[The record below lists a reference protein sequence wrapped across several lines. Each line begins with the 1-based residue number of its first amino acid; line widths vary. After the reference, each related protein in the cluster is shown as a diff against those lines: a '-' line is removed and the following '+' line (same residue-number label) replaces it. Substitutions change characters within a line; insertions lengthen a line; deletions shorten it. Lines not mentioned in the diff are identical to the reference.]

1 MSSSAASRP
10 EREPRARALFLGA
23 SNVRRALPEFVRE
36 ARARLG
42 APLDVLVSHG
52 HGRSYLGPS
61 RMLGRGLSVIAPD
74 SFWDFERASALP
86 THALIGD
93 AGNDLVYGA
102 RPAVVAE
109 AVERVVARLSDRGAR
124 VVVAGL
130 PIATIE
136 SIGALRFHLVRSIF
150 FPTRRVDRAG
160 IVAAARELDALLEAC
175 ATRHGAAFVRPE
187 ASWYGLDPIHL
198 SLRARPA
205 AAEALLESWG
215 PRRLGPLP
223 SLELL
228 AVGRIKPAAWTVLG
242 RAVTWPQPSAGLS
255 DATRVTWV

>member
-1 MSSSAASRP
+1 MSSSAASSP

-23 SNVRRALPEFVRE
+23 SNVRRALPELVRE
-36 ARARLG
+36 ARTRLG

-61 RMLGRGLSVIAPD
+61 RVLGRGLSMIAPD
-74 SFWDFERASALP
+74 AFWAFEREPSRP

-102 RPAVVAE
+102 QPAVVAE
-109 AVERVVARLSDRGAR
+109 AIEHVVARLADRGAR

-130 PIATIE
+130 PLATIE
-136 SIGALRFHLVRSIF
+136 RIGALRFHLVRTLF

-160 IVAAARELDALLEAC
+160 IVAAARELDARLEAC
-175 ATRHGAAFVRPE
+175 AARYGAAFVRPD

-198 SLRARPA
+198 SLRGRPA
-205 AAEALLESWG
+205 AAEALLASWG

-228 AVGRIKPAAWTVLG
+228 AIGRIKPAAWTVLG

-255 DATRVTWV
+255 DATRVTWI